1 MKFGRLLAAGE
12 SLVNGNVTGRYQMR
26 KHIRL
31 PRFISPRN
39 PFAAEATAEESAS
52 PAVTA
57 EERGAVVS
65 AVTMSRKPSAL
76 ATAKKASVA
85 AGRAAGHA
93 AGWTGGAIKHAA
105 LWCLDHN
112 PFSAIGKP
120 RLPVLP
126 RFGKPPVQGE
136 LSLDKVKVM
145 RGDLAHADLEVV
157 STGAAR
163 TAGWRSLTTRVF
175 GGGAR

>member
-1 MKFGRLLAAGE
+1 MKMKFARLLAAGK
-12 SLVNGNVTGRYQMR
+12 SLVGGDMAGQYRMR
-26 KHIRL
+26 DNIRL

-39 PFAAEATAEESAS
+39 PFAAEATAEESTPQA
-52 PAVTA
+52 AVL

-65 AVTMSRKPSAL
+65 AVTPFRKMS
-76 ATAKKASVA
+76 
-85 AGRAAGHA
+85 AGLVWVGAGLK
-93 AGWTGGAIKHAA
+93 GAA

-120 RLPVLP
+120 RLPAMP

-136 LSLDKVKVM
+136 LSLDKVQVV

-157 STGAAR
+157 RTSGAAN
-163 TAGWRSLTTRVF
+163 ASWRNLTTRVF